1 MFLVQR
7 QNPKGIIN
15 IVVRSVVRIS
25 VIRILYLELECW
37 LRCVFASQEL
47 FGQDV
52 KAAPNAENVEA
63 LCQLFSLIGKQLE
76 AEVRESSAFDSYM
89 ARLQNVGNDSR
100 LESRIRFMVRNVIE
114 LRANKWTPRREEV
127 HIRSIYTKYKYV
139 CFLLVI

>member
-37 LRCVFASQEL
+37 LICVFASQEL
-47 FGQDV
+47 LGQDV

-76 AEVRESSAFDSYM
+76 EANESKQRAISVFDSYM
-89 ARLQNVGNDSR
+89 ARLKNVGKDSR
-100 LESRIRFMVRNVIE
+100 VESRVQFMVRVLTN
-114 LRANKWTPRREEV
+114 
-127 HIRSIYTKYKYV
+127 
-139 CFLLVI
+139 